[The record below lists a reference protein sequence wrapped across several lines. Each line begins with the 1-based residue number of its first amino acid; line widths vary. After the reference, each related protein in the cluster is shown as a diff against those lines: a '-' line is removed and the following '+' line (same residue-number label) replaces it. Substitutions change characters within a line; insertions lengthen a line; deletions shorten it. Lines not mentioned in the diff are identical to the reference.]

1 MNEAIHKAKEQQKHD
16 WQTGKAA
23 MNEAIRH
30 AKFESKHNKDAAV
43 QAALKANKKNNAS
56 AYWAHSMEMQVQAA
70 EDAKAQESYQANVGF
85 REG

>member
-1 MNEAIHKAKEQQKHD
+1 MVQPNPASDYLSAKNNANFQQGKSMMNEAIHKAKEQQKHD

-43 QAALKANKKNNAS
+43 
-56 AYWAHSMEMQVQAA
+56 
-70 EDAKAQESYQANVGF
+70 
-85 REG
+85 